1 MENNGY
7 LQHQFDYSLFLIS
20 QVIFYSIKMSEKY
33 RPKDFPTVL
42 KCLVLFNQQSKT
54 ERSILRSMQQRKA
67 ANLQARKVGTRE

>member
-1 MENNGY
+1 
-7 LQHQFDYSLFLIS
+7 
-20 QVIFYSIKMSEKY
+20 MSEKY
-33 RPKDFPTVL
+33 LPKDFPTVL